1 MKILVLS
8 HSKPIDLITLN
19 ILENNLTDYF
29 ANKPLKLDL
38 ICFGEKN
45 KLSNSPFFSSA
56 AWHKMFFIDT
66 TRKGIMEIL
75 SLRKNVYDL
84 FIGNS
89 FFLRNKLMGRF
100 VKASKKITNTSTKI
114 NTKKPKIKD
123 VLDQIKKVLKEIDPK
138 KKRIQILPK
147 VYIDKHNDKSS
158 IISWMLGSETPLL
171 FDDSQEIFMYFK
183 IPNLHKKIFLN
194 LLPDLLKH
202 AINGSH
208 QKSEL
213 LIVNEAVYW
222 KKKLSKTLKKDTQ
235 KKIRVHFLNEL
246 DHHSLL
252 PLIHNAKIII
262 SNDTSLLLF
271 SELLGK
277 KNLFY
282 TPNLKFKF
290 GVLNY
295 FYYTEKKLWKLN
307 KKCLN
312 EINYL
317 FKHQS

>member
-38 ICFGEKN
+38 ICFGGEK
-45 KLSNSPFFSSA
+45 KLLANPFFNSE
-56 AWHKMFFIDT
+56 AWHKIFFIDT
-66 TRKGIMEIL
+66 TRKGIIEIL
-75 SLRKNVYDL
+75 SVRKNVYDL

-89 FFLRNKLMGRF
+89 FFLRNKLLGRF
-100 VKASKKITNTSTKI
+100 VRASKKITNTSLKI
-114 NTKKPKIKD
+114 NTKKSKLKD
-123 VLDQIKKVLKEIDPK
+123 VLDQIKKVLKEIDPNK
-138 KKRIQILPK
+138 KKIQILPK
-147 VYIDKHNDKSS
+147 VYMDKHHDKSN

-171 FDDSQEIFMYFK
+171 FDDSQEVFIYFK
-183 IPNLHKKIFLN
+183 IPKLYKKIFLN
-194 LLPDLLKH
+194 LLPDLLQKVVS
-202 AINGSH
+202 GTR
-208 QKSEL
+208 QKSQL

-222 KKKLSKTLKKDTQ
+222 KKTLSKTLIRKTK

-246 DHHSLL
+246 EHHSLL
-252 PLIHNAKIII
+252 PLIHNAKVII
-262 SNDTSLLLF
+262 SNDSKLLLF

-277 KNLFY
+277 KNQLF
-282 TPNLKFKF
+282 TPKLKCKISI
-290 GVLNY
+290 LNY
-295 FYYTEKKLWKLN
+295 FYYSENRLWKLN

-317 FKHQS
+317 LKHQS

>member
-38 ICFGEKN
+38 ICFGEKK
-45 KLSNSPFFSSA
+45 KLSANPFFNGA
-56 AWHKMFFIDT
+56 AWHKIFFVDT
-66 TRKGIMEIL
+66 SRKGIKEIL
-75 SLRKNVYDL
+75 SVRKNVYDL

-89 FFLRNKLMGRF
+89 FFLRNKLLGRF
-100 VKASKKITNTSTKI
+100 VKASKKITNTSIKI
-114 NTKKPKIKD
+114 NTKKPKLKD
-123 VLDQIKKVLKEIDPK
+123 VLGQIKKVLKEIDPEK
-138 KKRIQILPK
+138 KKIQILPK
-147 VYIDKHNDKSS
+147 VYIDKHNDKSN

-171 FDDSQEIFMYFK
+171 FDDSQEVFIYFK
-183 IPNLHKKIFLN
+183 IPKLYKKIFLN

-202 AINGSH
+202 VINGTR

-222 KKKLSKTLKKDTQ
+222 KKTLSKTLKKETQ
-235 KKIRVHFLNEL
+235 KKTRVHFLSEL
-246 DHHSLL
+246 EHHSLL

-262 SNDTSLLLF
+262 SNDTNLLLF
-271 SELLGK
+271 SALLGK
-277 KNLFY
+277 KNQLF
-282 TPNLKFKF
+282 TPKLKFKI

-295 FYYTEKKLWKLN
+295 FYYSKNKLWKLN

-317 FKHQS
+317 LKHQS